1 MEITT
6 SSDKKRVVIV
16 GAGIV
21 GVSAAIWLQ
30 RAGHDVVI
38 VDPKGPAGGTS
49 YGNAGILASIAVVP
63 VTVPGLLGKAPSMLF
78 DRKSPL
84 FLRWSYLPKLI
95 PFLAK
100 YLAHANDSDVNRIAD
115 ALTLLLH
122 DSADQHVALAKGTE
136 AEKFVA
142 QGNYLFG
149 YADKA
154 AFEKDAY
161 GWNIRRKRGY
171 KFEEMTPSNLA
182 DYDAAFEGLFGYGVK
197 CPDHGQ
203 ITDPG
208 EYVKALATHVQEQG
222 GTFIADEVK
231 DVLVESGLAKGVVT
245 SAQNIEADEVVLA
258 TGMWS
263 GALAEKL
270 GVKVPMEAERGYH
283 IEFVNP
289 SIKLKSPIMVASG
302 KFVMTP
308 MEGRLRCAGIV
319 EFGGMSDTRSKAPL
333 ELLKEQTLQLMPE
346 LQYDRIDEWMGFRP
360 STSDSLPLIGATQK
374 HKNVW
379 LGFGHQHIGLTAG
392 PKTGR
397 WIAQMINGDKPN
409 VNLEPF
415 STLRFSNRTNNGP

>member
-1 MEITT
+1 MDQKT
-6 SSDKKRVVIV
+6 SNESKRVVIV

-21 GVSAAIWLQ
+21 GVSTAIWLQ
-30 RAGHDVVI
+30 RAGHEVI
-38 VDPKGPAGGTS
+38 VVDPKGPAGGTS

-63 VTVPGLLGKAPSMLF
+63 VTVPGLLGKAPGMLF

-95 PFLAK
+95 PFLSK
-100 YLAHANDSDVNRIAD
+100 YLAHANDPDVNRIAD

-122 DSADQHVALAKGTE
+122 DSPDQHLSLAKGTE
-136 AEKFVA
+136 AERFVKP
-142 QGNYLFG
+142 GNYLFG
-149 YADKA
+149 YADRA
-154 AFEKDAY
+154 AYEKDAY

-171 KFEEMTPSNLA
+171 KFAEMTASDLA
-182 DYDAAFEGLFGYGVK
+182 EYDPAFEGLFGFGVM
-197 CPDHGQ
+197 CPEHGQ

-208 EYVKALATHVQEQG
+208 AYVKALAAHVEKQG
-222 GTFIADEVK
+222 GTFVTE
-231 DVLVESGLAKGVVT
+231 DVNDIFYENGIAKGVVT
-245 SAQNIEADEVVLA
+245 ANQNIEADEIVLA
-258 TGMWS
+258 TGIWS
-263 GALAEKL
+263 GPFAEKL
-270 GVKVPMEAERGYH
+270 GLKVPMEAERGYH

-289 SIKLKSPIMVASG
+289 SIELKSPIMVASG

-319 EFGGMSDTRSKAPL
+319 EFGGMSETKSKAPL
-333 ELLKEQTLQLMPE
+333 ELLKEQTLQLLPD
-346 LQYDRIDEWMGFRP
+346 LKYDRIDEWMGFRP
-360 STSDSLPLIGATQK
+360 STSDSLPLIGATEK

-409 VNLEPF
+409 VDLEPF
-415 STLRFSNRTNNGP
+415 STVRFSN